1 MLSTYSS
8 VSSSPGAF
16 RNLYASPNAPQK
28 NPTGGTSRMKMPKF
42 RRLISASPSASPET
56 AALHIAHC
64 ASAFVPRT
72 PVPSNKA
79 AANRI
84 ILNSDFVVINALLP
98 VQVRRGLVS
107 GGFLL
112 AGHGGKKT

>member
-8 VSSSPGAF
+8 VFSSSGAF
-16 RNLYASPNAPQK
+16 RYLYASPKAPQK
-28 NPTGGTSRMKMPKF
+28 IPTGGTSRMKMPKF
-42 RRLISASPSASPET
+42 RRLMSASPSASPET

-72 PVPSNKA
+72 AVPSNKA

-84 ILNSDFVVINALLP
+84 ILNPAFVVINALQP
-98 VQVRRGLVS
+98 VQVRRDLDS
-107 GGFLL
+107 EGFSL
-112 AGHGGKKT
+112 AGHQEKR